1 MADKNNEASLTTT
14 HQWLT
19 AVAEEL
25 GVDPALVQDLVGD
38 ILDLTAA
45 VAHNG
50 PSRPAAPTTAFVV
63 GLAAGAGAGGA
74 ATVREM
80 IARVEEML
88 ATYEQN

>member
-1 MADKNNEASLTTT
+1 MAENKSDTSLTTT
-14 HQWLT
+14 HRWLT

-25 GVDPALVQDLVGD
+25 GIDPELVRGLVGD

-63 GLAAGAGAGGA
+63 GLAAGAGAGDA
-74 ATVREM
+74 ATVRDM
-80 IARVEEML
+80 VARVEEML
-88 ATYEQN
+88 STYEQN

>member
-1 MADKNNEASLTTT
+1 MAENKSDASLTTT

-19 AVAEEL
+19 AVSEEL
-25 GVDPALVQDLVGD
+25 GVDPELVRGLVGD

-63 GLAAGAGAGGA
+63 GLAAGAGAGDA
-74 ATVREM
+74 ATVRDM
-80 IARVEEML
+80 VARVEEML
-88 ATYEQN
+88 STYEQN

>member
-1 MADKNNEASLTTT
+1 MTENSNKTSLATT

-19 AVAEEL
+19 AVSEEL
-25 GVDPALVQDLVGD
+25 GVDPELVRDLVGD

-63 GLAAGAGAGGA
+63 GLAAGAGAGDA
-74 ATVREM
+74 ATVRD
-80 IARVEEML
+80 IVARVEEML
-88 ATYEQN
+88 STYEQD